1 MGYDGWM
8 LRSLYRPAED
18 RSPGRE
24 PRHGLWGRL
33 ALGAAAAAVVAIPFT
48 LLMLLVLAEWDPLS
62 DLDRH
67 VADELNDVARE
78 QGSLVDALE
87 TGSLILSP
95 WVFRAIV
102 IGVAIWLWTRG
113 AKRLALWALVTMVIG
128 GVLGVVLKLIVE
140 RSRPAF
146 PEPVAT
152 AGGYSFPSGHAL
164 NSMLCVLIL
173 ILVFLPILSRAGRI
187 VAYVVGGLVV
197 LLTGYDRIAL
207 GVHYVSDVLAGW
219 AVALACV
226 AGTSAA
232 FEIWRREHGRPPSD
246 VDEGVD
252 PEAGS
257 SMSTPDKRR

>member
-8 LRSLYRPAED
+8 LRTLYRPAEE

-33 ALGAAAAAVVAIPFT
+33 ALGAGAAALVAIPFT
-48 LLMLLVLAEWDPLS
+48 LLMLLVLSEWDPLS

-78 QGSLVDALE
+78 QTTLVDVLQA
-87 TGSLILSP
+87 GSAALSP
-95 WVFRAIV
+95 WVFRIIV
-102 IGVAIWLWTRG
+102 VAVAIWLWQRG
-113 AKRLALWALVTMVIG
+113 AKRLAIWSLVTMAIG
-128 GVLGVVLKLIVE
+128 GILGVVLKLIVE

-146 PEPVAT
+146 PEPVAS
-152 AGGYSFPSGHAL
+152 ASGYSFPSGHAL

-173 ILVFLPILSRAGRI
+173 ILVFLPILSRAGRV
-187 VAYVVGGLVV
+187 VAYSVGAALV

-207 GVHYVSDVLAGW
+207 GVHYVSDVIAGW

-226 AGTSAA
+226 AGTATA
-232 FEIWRREHGRPPSD
+232 FEVWRREHGQRPSD
-246 VDEGVD
+246 VDEGID
-252 PEAGS
+252 PEAGP
-257 SMSTPDKRR
+257 SMSTPEKDR